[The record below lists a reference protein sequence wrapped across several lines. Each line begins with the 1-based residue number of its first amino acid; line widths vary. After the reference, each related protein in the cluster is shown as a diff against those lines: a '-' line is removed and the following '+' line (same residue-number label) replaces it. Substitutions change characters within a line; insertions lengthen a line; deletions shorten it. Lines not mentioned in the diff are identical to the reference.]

1 MKDSFHHRKHMQ
13 AKALKEASKI
23 KDSGPLPDEMIV
35 NPNFRKKF
43 QAPKVTTEKIAS
55 SKKVFS
61 KRELPDHTG
70 KEGEKWNSSLQ
81 KQNKERSRALTK
93 KLSKQNKT
101 RS

>member
-1 MKDSFHHRKHMQ
+1 MKDSFNHRRHMQ
-13 AKALKEASKI
+13 AKALKEAGKI
-23 KDSGPLPDEMIV
+23 KDSGPLPDEMII

-43 QAPKVTTEKIAS
+43 QAPKVITEKIS
-55 SKKVFS
+55 SKKAFS

-93 KLSKQNKT
+93 KLSKQKF
-101 RS
+101 